1 MRRACSSRT
10 CWSVLERV
18 HARLVLVHELLMLL
32 QGLLLLEVVVFESTV
47 EGVQLAAES
56 EPHRHHSQ
64 PQEEAQDGEQA
75 LHRGSLR

>member
-1 MRRACSSRT
+1 MLVEDL
-10 CWSVLERV
+10 WERV

-56 EPHRHHSQ
+56 EPHHHGQ

>member
-1 MRRACSSRT
+1 MLVEDL
-10 CWSVLERV
+10 WERV

-47 EGVQLAAES
+47 EGVQRAAES
-56 EPHRHHSQ
+56 EPHHHHGQ

-75 LHRGSLR
+75 QHRGSLR

>member
-1 MRRACSSRT
+1 MLVEDL
-10 CWSVLERV
+10 WERV

-32 QGLLLLEVVVFESTV
+32 QSLLLLEVVVFESTV

-56 EPHRHHSQ
+56 EPHHHYGQ
-64 PQEEAQDGEQA
+64 PQEKAQDGEQT

>member
-1 MRRACSSRT
+1 MLAEDL
-10 CWSVLERV
+10 LEGV
-18 HARLVLVHELLMLL
+18 HVPLVLVHKLLMLL

-56 EPHRHHSQ
+56 TPHHGQ
-64 PQEEAQDGEQA
+64 PQEAQDGEQA

>member
-1 MRRACSSRT
+1 ML
-10 CWSVLERV
+10 VEDLLERV

-32 QGLLLLEVVVFESTV
+32 QGLLWLEVVVFESTV

-56 EPHRHHSQ
+56 EPHHHGQ
-64 PQEEAQDGEQA
+64 RQEEE

>member
-1 MRRACSSRT
+1 MLVEDL
-10 CWSVLERV
+10 WERV

-32 QGLLLLEVVVFESTV
+32 QSLLLLEVVVFESTV

-56 EPHRHHSQ
+56 EPYHYHGQ
-64 PQEEAQDGEQA
+64 PQEEAQDGEQT

>member
-1 MRRACSSRT
+1 MLVEDL
-10 CWSVLERV
+10 WERV

-32 QGLLLLEVVVFESTV
+32 QGMLLLEVVVFESTV

-56 EPHRHHSQ
+56 EPHHSQ
-64 PQEEAQDGEQA
+64 PQEEVQDGEQA